1 MAGKLLSFKNYIG
14 GADNVQIIELFPR
27 SQKTFTYDF
36 GANVSSYVFTA
47 DYQSIVLDA
56 VTYDRTTGD
65 PSLSTTNV
73 KGYFTN
79 TANVNTSTFINST
92 SASSGIVKLTIPAN
106 RYTGNLIP
114 NARADI
120 VCTVLS
126 FQWTTGDTP
135 PQSDSHR
142 WAIFERFE
150 PEVGKVP
157 TSNISA
163 EPGFVSLTT

>member
-1 MAGKLLSFKNYIG
+1 MAGNLLSFKNYIG
-14 GADNVQIIELFPR
+14 GSDNVQIIELFPR

-36 GANVSSYVFTA
+36 GSNVSLYNFSA
-47 DYQSIVLDA
+47 DYQSIVLDS
-56 VTYDRTTGD
+56 VTYDRTTGN

-79 TANVNTSTFINST
+79 YSTVSSSLIGNA
-92 SASSGIVKLTIPAN
+92 SASAGTVTLTIPAN

-114 NARADI
+114 NARTDV

-126 FQWTTGDTP
+126 FQWETNDTP
-135 PQSDSHR
+135 VQKESHR

-150 PEVGKVP
+150 PESGKKP
-157 TSNISA
+157 ISNISA
-163 EPGFVSLTT
+163 EPGFVSLTS

>member
-1 MAGKLLSFKNYIG
+1 MAGNLLSFKNYIG
-14 GADNVQIIELFPR
+14 GSDNVQIIELFPR

-36 GANVSSYVFTA
+36 GSDVSLYTFTA
-47 DYQSIVLDA
+47 DYQSIVLDTVA
-56 VTYDRTTGD
+56 YDRTTGD
-65 PSLSTTNV
+65 PSLATTNV

-79 TANVNTSTFINST
+79 TANVSASMISNTSAAT
-92 SASSGIVKLTIPAN
+92 GIVTLTIPSN

-114 NARADI
+114 NARADV

-126 FQWTTGDTP
+126 FQWETNDTP

>member
-1 MAGKLLSFKNYIG
+1 MAGNLLSFKNYIG
-14 GADNVQIIELFPR
+14 GSDNVQIIELFPR

-36 GANVSSYVFTA
+36 GSDVSGYTFTA
-47 DYQSIVLDA
+47 DFQSIVLDT

-79 TANVNTSTFINST
+79 TANVSPSMISNA
-92 SASSGIVKLTIPAN
+92 SAAAGTVTLTIPSN
-106 RYTGNLIP
+106 RYTGNLKP
-114 NARADI
+114 NARTDV

-126 FQWTTGDTP
+126 FQWTTNDTP

>member
-1 MAGKLLSFKNYIG
+1 MAGNLLSFKNYIG
-14 GADNVQIIELFPR
+14 GSDNVQIIELFPR

-36 GANVSSYVFTA
+36 GANVSGYSFTA
-47 DYQSIVLDA
+47 DYQSIVLDS

-65 PSLSTTNV
+65 PSLSSTNV

-79 TANVNTSTFINST
+79 YSTVSSSLIGNA
-92 SASSGIVKLTIPAN
+92 SAATGTVTLTIPEN

-114 NARADI
+114 NARADV

-126 FQWTTGDTP
+126 FQWETDDTP
-135 PQSDSHR
+135 AQKDSHR

-150 PEVGKVP
+150 PESGKP
-157 TSNISA
+157 PISNISA
-163 EPGFVSLTT
+163 EPGFVSLTS

>member
-1 MAGKLLSFKNYIG
+1 MAGNLLSFKNYIG
-14 GADNVQIIELFPR
+14 GSDNVQIIELFPR

-36 GANVSSYVFTA
+36 GANVSGYSFTA
-47 DYQSIVLDA
+47 DFQSIVLDS
-56 VTYDRTTGD
+56 VTYDRTTGN
-65 PSLSTTNV
+65 PSLSATNV

-79 TANVNTSTFINST
+79 TANVSGSMIDTT
-92 SASSGIVKLTIPAN
+92 SAATGVVKLTIPKN
-106 RYTGNLIP
+106 RYTGNVIP
-114 NARADI
+114 NARADV

-126 FQWTTGDTP
+126 FQWVTNDSP
-135 PQSDSHR
+135 VQQDSHR

-163 EPGFVSLTT
+163 EPGFVSLT